1 MSLIPDGEALDIL
14 ARLQA
19 IEAALGDLATKASLQ
34 TELQEIIT
42 EIQALRNE
50 VGGIQTRH
58 QDLKSRYEQL
68 AVRVTD
74 LEP

>member
-19 IEAALGDLATKASLQ
+19 IEVALGDLATKVTLTADLN
-34 TELQEIIT
+34 EIIT
-42 EIQALRNE
+42 EVQALRNE

-58 QDLKSRYEQL
+58 VDLKTRYEQL
-68 AVRVTD
+68 AVRVGA
-74 LEP
+74 LE